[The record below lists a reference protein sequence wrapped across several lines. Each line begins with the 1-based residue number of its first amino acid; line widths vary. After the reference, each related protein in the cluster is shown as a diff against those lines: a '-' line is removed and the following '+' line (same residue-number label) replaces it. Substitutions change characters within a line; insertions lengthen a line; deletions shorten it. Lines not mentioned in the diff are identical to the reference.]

1 MSQCKPGICCR
12 QTPHPRNSSTNHWP
26 QLRHRS
32 LHRKTKFKAKRQN
45 LSFSFSVFAPV
56 CAFSVRVKPSRQSRV
71 PTWRRQRFH
80 KGFQISVHSA
90 LGWEETVSRKVG
102 NVGFAKKQSFPN
114 ATAETSFK
122 ICVYAW
128 AQLGVDAVEAV
139 KKTLTHKNTSILNLR
154 HRGWVSRVSSQQGR
168 QHMGGNRTKSKGSM
182 KDKTI

>member
-1 MSQCKPGICCR
+1 MSQCKAGICCR

-26 QLRHRS
+26 RLRHRS
-32 LHRKTKFKAKRQN
+32 RHRKTKFKAKRQN

-71 PTWRRQRFH
+71 PTRRRQRFH
-80 KGFQISVHSA
+80 KDFQISVRSA
-90 LGWEETVSRKVG
+90 LGWEETGSRKVG

-128 AQLGVDAVEAV
+128 ARPGELWLTKTFQHLIWDTEAEWAGSALSRAVNTGGQQLPQAQE
-139 KKTLTHKNTSILNLR
+139 
-154 HRGWVSRVSSQQGR
+154 QGG
-168 QHMGGNRTKSKGSM
+168 HEG
-182 KDKTI
+182 